1 MPKNIWIG
9 TGGSY
14 SFRLLA
20 LSVLHNGG
28 KVTGFSHSTTPVMSP
43 SKENV
48 LLNELSV
55 VSDFVCISPK
65 ARDII
70 SNIRIKNI
78 NPKIHCI
85 DGEPCFKGYSYSSY
99 RTTANKRPTIIYVS
113 APIRDINKNP
123 IFCNSMVYLEWQL
136 RLTKMLDKMDIDLIC
151 QPHPGGIFSN
161 RLLTHPLREKYDL
174 PYRSFE
180 DIKEQA
186 DMFLIDS
193 IYSTVVGRMLI
204 TDKPIVRIS
213 FMDSSNYY
221 GLRDDN
227 KNMINNRCRLIKA
240 SFNKDDNLPY
250 VDFKELERLLTR
262 NWKERVDSTEFKE
275 LLIGG

>member
-1 MPKNIWIG
+1 
-9 TGGSY
+9 
-14 SFRLLA
+14 
-20 LSVLHNGG
+20 
-28 KVTGFSHSTTPVMSP
+28 
-43 SKENV
+43 
-48 LLNELSV
+48 
-55 VSDFVCISPK
+55 
-65 ARDII
+65 
-70 SNIRIKNI
+70 
-78 NPKIHCI
+78 
-85 DGEPCFKGYSYSSY
+85 
-99 RTTANKRPTIIYVS
+99 
-113 APIRDINKNP
+113 
-123 IFCNSMVYLEWQL
+123 MVYLEWQL